1 MRDYTDIVE
10 KNKRRKEKDVGTTTS
25 SSTMYDATPIVERM
39 QLEQKINFDTLTT
52 DFEKVNQNI
61 HSTYNGWQPQDY
73 MASTIDTVKEMRNR
87 LAIARKYKSKYA
99 QDWEF
104 DVDGAIDHYEKAI
117 EGWQG
122 QSDLYKQFMDA
133 DSFSKAKKKAQ
144 FDYQFSKKDDKG
156 NVVGGLTFDE
166 VQEELKKYKVGSDE
180 HNYLKEY
187 ALYTNLNDFDKA
199 IAWEKGKYTNVKG
212 EQANS
217 EDRFKI
223 YPTDADEIATKQ
235 LQGKKNPF
243 DISDAFPMS
252 PTGNIAIPDKVNPN
266 GTKKDRDETASKFVA
281 NTEYLNALEREKN
294 KRKLEHGANDYYAHY
309 MEEEDFK
316 ELSQYT
322 LSEVEGWWDKLT
334 DGSYGLGYGDVTY
347 EYINDVDGARS
358 KIKDAKSKFGM
369 DTKSQTTTQ
378 EKKGYDKLNPEEI
391 QMYNYLYKKEGKES
405 AQHYLDGMEVALSKR
420 VYDEATQSWKDAT
433 GGILSD
439 TAMSLLTFPMNLV
452 GNVTGAV
459 SSLKDA
465 MQGKEYNPYGYYK
478 NPSNFASDVRQYV
491 GDDIANAT
499 EGMDVLGVNVPS
511 FLYQTGM
518 SIGDTVLGASTLGKG
533 YTIVAG
539 SGAFQQKAKELK
551 EQGED
556 DSVVFAGALAS
567 GTAEI
572 VFEYIGIDNLFKLKS
587 ADSIGMAI
595 KNALKQAGVEGL
607 EEVGTEITNILTDT
621 IIRGNN
627 SEIMQKYND
636 MLAHGYNDKEASVEI
651 AKQIGSQVAQAGVGG
666 FLSGTS
672 LGGVSSYGN
681 YSVNKSTGASIRENA
696 QTEEMWDMSAMTPEE
711 SETYKLYTKYANKGI
726 NAGNIKDAKLGNL
739 YNTAEAESY
748 EALGSQKEVD
758 RMNAVTTLDKLDKIS
773 KPNTDELR
781 KKRVESLNKGE
792 VTEVTATGNS
802 TKIEGIKK
810 VDGDLV
816 VTTSEGEFK
825 ADEVTFSQNDA
836 ELLSYAEN
844 MSEDMANLFVSQYD
858 GSASVDAYN
867 DSFNLA
873 VEYAKANVSHGTML
887 ENRGVLTPD
896 QVGTIYTSVVT
907 NKTKAQSKTI
917 AKLVEKHGK
926 TMSYKGTINDSV
938 IDYDSKTTDRS
949 KVNWNSLTD
958 SQRKGVTFLT
968 GLAKATGLDAELVT
982 DGLERGF
989 NGAYMV
995 ENGKIVID
1003 VYAGVNK
1010 LNMTEDSKDTI
1021 IPALS
1026 HEITHWSKAKS
1037 PEKYQS
1043 LSEDI
1048 FKVLTKGDK
1057 SEVQLINE
1065 EVVRL
1070 RSRGIDADV
1079 DYARDEI
1086 IARACEDMLKMSETG
1101 KEMFNG
1107 LSESD
1112 RKSLLDKVKDI
1123 VNDFVNWVNELL
1135 THYESKSKE
1144 ATYLRQYKEDLL
1156 EISKKWDEMFKES
1169 IEVNQAMK
1177 KEGITDT
1184 DIKQFIKDAIIQYSD
1199 KIDEIMD
1206 LDATVEQTEDL
1217 VAVHN
1222 LDETK
1227 LKKTFK
1233 LEGFPMP
1240 SIAITKVALGH
1251 SNFGSISFV
1260 FGKETI
1266 NPSNRKNKVYGADA
1280 WTPTFPRTEYEADMK
1295 RIWEIRD
1302 ELEPLIAK
1310 IPERMRHSA
1319 EAFASS
1325 LEFSLDSHGGYDGV
1339 VERALDDEAMKQTYL
1354 AITDGVVDDVVTET
1368 QTKMDEMD
1376 VEISKNIIESIGEEV
1391 VHSESRKSGK
1401 EILENYGDYI
1411 VDAMKKT
1418 YIHYG
1423 MTDVEAQNVIDN
1435 TTRFGIVNQ
1444 LRQARNYLNNGG
1456 VEIKTNIDYIATR
1469 EKIDSK
1475 INKAK
1480 YGEWIRNLFKG
1491 IVKNEGV
1498 YNGKDLFTPSGNR
1511 RSFAQTHMPVTAD
1524 NIVKAMLSQNDD
1536 VRNVA
1541 GFNGIKSIRAVAVE
1555 EFKNIKSIREARS
1568 KLRNIDSIEYE
1579 EMQEKLN
1586 SRMYRVITEICEQ
1599 NKKRSTGNQFLD
1611 MDRVGYIIL
1620 DSCAEP
1626 THSNIKK
1633 LCDSRGYICTDS
1645 QIKEIASIID
1655 DVKNMPVNMFE
1666 AKPQRVVGFNEIQY
1680 AIVPDNISSESRK
1693 LIEEKGISI
1702 KEYEHGNEDSR
1713 MDVLNSLEN
1722 VRFSDRDS
1730 DGMKLSKKQVEYF
1743 KDSKVRDEEGNL
1755 LVVYHGTRKADF
1767 TVFNRTHTYF
1777 TDSKDMADSYS
1788 PNREGYKG
1796 YLNIT
1801 NPFVVDAMGEKWSK
1815 VPIDV
1820 KTKAFLQEHSAG
1832 VFKEKGKW
1840 RTTPADIVY
1849 AIEDAIEEGT
1859 ADYDGV
1865 IIKNVD
1871 DTGSHGNKQ
1880 GIVSNDYI
1888 AFNSNQFKNTD
1899 NLNPTKDRDIRYS
1912 DRDSDGNQLTK
1923 EQVEFFKESKA
1934 RDEDG
1939 NLVVVHHG
1947 TVREFYTFDREYG
1960 NAEGNMGKG
1969 FYFTN
1974 SIEDVENN
1982 YANVDGADLTS
1993 KIEREADI
2001 LEGYEEYENM
2011 SHEEIVETLREKYI
2025 TSEEPITLDCYLD
2038 IKNPCYVGR
2047 YNGSEET
2054 YLFGDIES
2062 EYNMEDFED
2071 EDDYYAEVDQLTE
2084 SYVEDVISD
2093 IESKIELYDYDAMDK
2108 IRSILYESV
2117 SEGGV
2122 RVEDL
2127 RHSLGD
2133 LYLESEEGLATS
2145 EVLRI
2150 IIESLGY
2157 DGIIDSTVAMKFK
2170 GMGLSKDTVHYVV
2183 FNSNQAKLTTN
2194 TNPTE
2199 NVDIRYSDRDLDID
2213 AWLDDLSIDELM
2225 DFLKTYD
2232 PVDEV
2237 FSNKQESKA
2246 KKQRAKRRVDEVNKR
2261 LKEIGLLFNGT
2272 KTVAWTDERINT
2284 YLGGG
2289 YYGSS
2294 NPTYAQAYITYITP
2308 QQFLNLTM
2316 GGKTNTVDVIQN
2328 ESESYG
2334 ELDFEK
2340 LDNGVPLFLEIEEG
2354 KNGAKV
2360 VGHEGRHR
2368 MYLLGKAGFE
2378 NVPILIFDYRTKYNK
2393 AFKESLKLT
2402 AQIYND
2408 TDLISKARNTVV
2420 SDVIPFSQGNRD
2432 LIIEKFGSGNQVAD
2446 IHFSDRINDS
2456 VYDVMGENE
2465 SLKKL
2470 NKILTED
2477 VQRLRERV
2485 RLEGAV
2491 TNGKV
2496 FDANQLHSVAVYL
2509 NKTVNSAYNS
2519 KQLAKDLERLYSYI
2533 AQSKDIDEQ
2542 SLFAKCNEI
2551 ARNILAEQRGE
2562 KVVDDYYKGILDDL
2576 RIRRISLSE
2585 DQIKEVQSQYG
2596 DRYRNAFMGKIMIT
2610 KDGVSLDSVWQ
2621 ELSQMYPEVF
2631 DAETTEADQP
2641 LVLLEIYDSAR
2652 ESSVIYQ
2659 KYMDAETTMGL
2670 ATEIYNKYWTAPRVT
2685 TVADKYTAEIK
2696 KLNFEHRKA
2705 MGDLRADFNDRLQKQ
2720 KTADAIHYGKI
2731 INKLRQRE
2739 HSRVQEAREFGRRR
2753 VNEVRDRAER
2763 NAKIRSIT
2771 DKALTLNKWL
2781 LKNSKDEH
2789 IAEPLKK
2796 PVAYLLDAINFSS
2809 KQLLGMRGDSNAYS
2823 PTQKDI
2829 SLSQA
2834 LEEVHEMARG
2844 IKTAQIGKDDIS
2856 AIYGTF
2862 ADFPVGFADDVSTLS
2877 KEVNHIMRTVGDNE
2891 FVLNQMSLDSL
2902 KELDKIVTTIKS
2914 TVTKMNKFLAVR
2926 HAQGVANLSQTDIQY
2941 LDSLGKGKVEGRLK
2955 KMLNWG
2961 NALPYYAFKRFGEG
2975 GQKVYEALMDGWD
2988 KFAFHTKQII
2998 DYAESVYT
3006 ADEIKK
3012 WESDIKTFDVLEP
3025 SNDADFDDPNYRPT
3039 YQKIQMTVPQIMS
3052 LYCLQ
3057 KREQAKDHLKGGGI
3071 RIADIE
3077 VKQGA
3082 KKDVIS
3088 QSEGVIFAESEI
3100 ETIIN
3105 SLTSR
3110 QREVADKLQ
3119 EFMNTVCTDWGN
3131 EVSMLRFGYKAFGEE
3146 NYFPIQSDENNLAV
3160 NDETENNNRLFRL
3173 LNMSFTKSTTKKA
3186 NNRIVISNIFD
3197 VFAQHTSDMAK
3208 YNALALPVLDSF
3220 KWYNYKEKIKQ
3231 GETQHKTKSL
3241 KQSLE
3246 NAYGKNAQNYITTFL
3261 RDINGSDNSS
3271 RDTVGKH
3278 FFTNAKIA
3286 SVGMNLRVALLQP
3299 TSYLRA
3305 SAVIDTKYLIR
3316 AMGHKPKIARA
3327 EKYCGIAQWKALG
3340 FYDTNIQRGVTELIK
3355 HTETVK
3361 DKAVEVSL
3369 KGAEIGDKVTW
3380 GYLWNACELEI
3391 RETRKDLK
3399 VGSDEFYHAIGK
3411 RLSEVIYATQVV
3423 DSTMTRSEMMRS
3435 SDWRD
3440 KTLTAFA
3447 SEPTLSYNMMQDAI
3461 FECKLAKRRGEG
3473 ESEMR
3478 GHRRH
3483 FVRVAFAYTVTNM
3496 MCALVESG
3504 FDAFRDD
3511 EEEEMDLATFMK
3523 MYLKNF
3529 ATDMSF
3535 IAKVPY
3541 LKDAISI
3548 LQGYSSTRTDTQWM
3562 SSFYYAGTGLIKNFQ
3577 GKGNAYTTFK
3587 NFMKG
3592 FSYVSGLSFY
3602 NAWRDSISL
3611 LNKTEILTVDE
3622 LEDAFNEMFGIEK

>member
-1 MRDYTDIVE
+1 MATKRKNIFDDDVVKKAREKAKASSPNGYTPRTAQQIGMEVLGREFGIDTFYDDL
-10 KNKRRKEKDVGTTTS
+10 NK
-25 SSTMYDATPIVERM
+25 
-39 QLEQKINFDTLTT
+39 LN
-52 DFEKVNQNI
+52 
-61 HSTYNGWQPQDY
+61 
-73 MASTIDTVKEMRNR
+73 STIKTVTGEWQTQETMDNTRQSILDMSKR
-87 LAIARKYKSKYA
+87 LMAYNDYQSRYGGADLTDVSRSYHSLLGDWDGIKSVYGEY
-99 QDWEF
+99 Q
-104 DVDGAIDHYEKAI
+104 
-117 EGWQG
+117 
-122 QSDLYKQFMDA
+122 DA
-133 DSFSKAKKKAQ
+133 DSFGKAKTKAQ
-144 FDYQFSKKDDKG
+144 FDYKFSKKDENG
-156 NVVGGLTFDE
+156 NVVGGLTFEE
-166 VQEELKKYKVGSDE
+166 VQEELKKYEEGSDE
-180 HNYLKEY
+180 YNYLKGY
-187 ALYTNLNDFDKA
+187 TGYTNLNDFDKA
-199 IAWEKGKYTNVKG
+199 IEWEKGRHTNVKG
-212 EQANS
+212 EKANT
-217 EDRFKI
+217 
-223 YPTDADEIATKQ
+223 PATLQ
-235 LQGKKNPF
+235 LQGESKGKKNLPN
-243 DISDAFPMS
+243 ISDAFPKS
-252 PTGNIAIPDKVNPN
+252 PTGTITIPDEANSEL
-266 GTKKDRDETASKFVA
+266 TKMKRDEIISNLEK
-281 NTEYLNALEREKN
+281 NNNGIDRGYIDSLERAKN
-294 KRKLEHGANDYYAHY
+294 IYKLDRGVNDYYAHY
-309 MEEEDFK
+309 REEEDFEK
-316 ELSQYT
+316 LSQYT
-322 LSEVEGWWDKLT
+322 PSELEGWWDKLT
-334 DGSYGLGYGDVTY
+334 DGAYGLGYGDATY

-358 KIKDAKSKFGM
+358 KIKDAESTFGM
-369 DTKSQTTTQ
+369 DTKDQTTSQ
-378 EKKGYDKLNPEEI
+378 EKKGYDKLNADEI
-391 QMYNYLYKKEGKES
+391 KMYNYLYAKHGKDS
-405 AQHYLDGMEVALSKR
+405 AQQYLDGMEISLTKR
-420 VYDEATQSWKDAT
+420 VYDEETQMWKENVDNPIGATIMSALSIPANIYGGVYGAIEGVTDA
-433 GGILSD
+433 I
-439 TAMSLLTFPMNLV
+439 
-452 GNVTGAV
+452 
-459 SSLKDA
+459 
-465 MQGKEYNPYGYYK
+465 QGKEYNPYGYYK
-478 NPSNFASDVRQYV
+478 TPSNFATDTRQYV
-491 GDDIANAT
+491 GENIAENT
-499 EGMDVLGVNVPS
+499 DLEILGTNVPS

-518 SIGDTVLGASTLGKG
+518 SIGDTTLGG
-533 YTIVAG
+533 ATLGSWYSLVAG
-539 SGAFQQKAKELK
+539 SSAFQQKAKDLTEA
-551 EQGED
+551 GENSD
-556 DSVVFAGALAS
+556 VIFMNALAS
-567 GTAEI
+567 GTAEML
-572 VFEYIGIDNLFKLKS
+572 FEKASIDNWLK
-587 ADSIGMAI
+587 I
-595 KNALKQAGVEGL
+595 KNVDGAKKFITETLKQAGIEGS
-607 EEVGTEITNILTDT
+607 EELFTELANIGAEALF
-621 IIRGNN
+621 RGDN
-627 SEIMQKYND
+627 SE
-636 MLAHGYNDKEASVEI
+636 LAQLKKQLLEKGYSEEEANNEVL
-651 AKQIGSQVAQAGVGG
+651 KQGIRQVGEAFAGGLISGGVLGG
-666 FLSGTS
+666 F
-672 LGGVSSYGN
+672 SSTGN
-681 YSVNKSTGASIRENA
+681 YAQNKSKGASIRANA
-696 QTEEMWDMSAMTPEE
+696 QTDEMWDTSAMTPEE
-711 SETYKLYTKYANKGI
+711 SETYKLYTKYAEQGL
-726 NAGNIKDAKLGNL
+726 NAGNIKDAQLGNL
-739 YNTAEAESY
+739 YNTAEADAY
-748 EALGSQKEVD
+748 EQSRSKKETD
-758 RMNAVTTLDKLDKIS
+758 RINSATTRMKLDKIS
-773 KPNTDELR
+773 TPNTEELR
-781 KKRVESLNKGE
+781 KQRVENLNKGE

-802 TKIEGIKK
+802 TKIEGVKK

-816 VTTSEGEFK
+816 VATSEGEFK
-825 ADEVTFSQNDA
+825 VDEVTFSQNDA

-844 MSEDMANLFVSQYD
+844 MNEDMANLFVSQYD

-873 VEYAKANVSHGTML
+873 VSYAENNISHDTML
-887 ENRGVLTPD
+887 ENRGVLTPS
-896 QVGTIYTSVVT
+896 QVSTIYTSIVT
-907 NKTKAQSKTI
+907 NKSKARRNAI
-917 AKLVEKHGK
+917 AKLMEKHGNA
-926 TMSYKGTINDSV
+926 MSYKGTIDDSV
-938 IDYDSKTTDRS
+938 IDYDSKTTDGS

-1010 LNMTEDSKDTI
+1010 LNMNKDSKDTI

-1048 FKVLTKGDK
+1048 FKVLTKGGK

-1070 RSRGIDADV
+1070 RANGIDADV

-1086 IARACEDMLKMSETG
+1086 IARACEDMLAMSETG

-1112 RKSLLDKVKDI
+1112 RKSLLDKVKDLI
-1123 VNDFVNWVNELL
+1123 NDFVNWVNELL

-1156 EISKKWDEMFKES
+1156 EISKKWDGMFKES

-1199 KIDEIMD
+1199 KIDESMD

-1480 YGEWIRNLFKG
+1480 YGEWIKNLFKG

-1871 DTGSHGNKQ
+1871 DAGSHGNKQ

-1888 AFNSNQFKNTD
+1888 AFNSNQFKNAD

-1912 DRDSDGNQLTK
+1912 DR
-1923 EQVEFFKESKA
+1923 
-1934 RDEDG
+1934 
-1939 NLVVVHHG
+1939 NL
-1947 TVREFYTFDREYG
+1947 
-1960 NAEGNMGKG
+1960 
-1969 FYFTN
+1969 
-1974 SIEDVENN
+1974 
-1982 YANVDGADLTS
+1982 
-1993 KIEREADI
+1993 
-2001 LEGYEEYENM
+2001 
-2011 SHEEIVETLREKYI
+2011 
-2025 TSEEPITLDCYLD
+2025 YL
-2038 IKNPCYVGR
+2038 N
-2047 YNGSEET
+2047 E
-2054 YLFGDIES
+2054 
-2062 EYNMEDFED
+2062 
-2071 EDDYYAEVDQLTE
+2071 
-2084 SYVEDVISD
+2084 SD
-2093 IESKIELYDYDAMDK
+2093 IEEYLRAGRRTNKKRREA
-2108 IRSILYESV
+2108 YEKG
-2117 SEGGV
+2117 E
-2122 RVEDL
+2122 
-2127 RHSLGD
+2127 
-2133 LYLESEEGLATS
+2133 
-2145 EVLRI
+2145 RI
-2150 IIESLGY
+2150 IISNEEELREFVHGAITGNVRGKTVAYGRVSSKLADAVYEKSQGNIDIHGYFLELVADDLHHSFDEHEVPKKKDNLPMSEGELVDALIRVNSSELIQIEYHKDNTKDLMLSLR
-2157 DGIIDSTVAMKFK
+2157 GIDDQIIIIELLSLSTGGIKFKTGWKEILHKKRNSSNSVGNSSSNSNPVLDSTHDESA
-2170 GMGLSKDTVHYVV
+2170 SKVIISQ
-2183 FNSNQAKLTTN
+2183 N
-2194 TNPTE
+2194 TE
-2199 NVDIRYSDRDLDID
+2199 NETKKSSDEEID
-2213 AWLDDLSIDELM
+2213 FDSWLDELSIDELM
-2225 DFLKTYD
+2225 DYLMTYD
-2232 PVDEV
+2232 PVDDV
-2237 FSNKQESKA
+2237 FSSKQESKA

-2284 YLGGG
+2284 YLSGG
-2289 YYGSS
+2289 YYASS
-2294 NPTYAQAYITYITP
+2294 NPTYAQAYITYMTP

-2316 GGKTNTVDVIQN
+2316 GGHEYTVDRIVS

-2334 ELDFEK
+2334 ELDFDK
-2340 LDNGVPLFLEIEEG
+2340 IDNSQPINLDIQEG

-2378 NVPILIFDYRTKYNK
+2378 KVPVLLFEHSTKYTK
-2393 AFKESLKLT
+2393 AHKDTLKLET
-2402 AQIYND
+2402 QKFYND
-2408 TDLISKARNTVV
+2408 AFISKTRDVVV

-2446 IHFSDRINDS
+2446 IHFSDRIDDS

-2465 SLKKL
+2465 ALKKL

-2477 VQRLRERV
+2477 VKRLRERV
-2485 RLEGAV
+2485 KLEGTV
-2491 TNGKV
+2491 TKGKV
-2496 FDANQLHSVAVYL
+2496 FDANKLHSVAVHL

-2576 RIRRISLSE
+2576 RNIRISLTE
-2585 DQIKEVQSQYG
+2585 EQIKEVQSQYG
-2596 DRYRNAFMGKIMIT
+2596 DRYRNAFMGKIMIV
-2610 KDGVSLDSVWQ
+2610 KDGVRLESVWQ
-2621 ELSQMYPEVF
+2621 DLSEKYPEIF
-2631 DAETTEADQP
+2631 DANTTEADQP

-2659 KYMDAETTMGL
+2659 KYMDAETTMSL

-2705 MGDLRADFNDRLQKQ
+2705 MSGLRTDFNDRLQKQ

-2731 INKLRQRE
+2731 INDLRQRE
-2739 HSRVQEAREFGRRR
+2739 QSRVKEAKEFGRRR

-2796 PVAYLLDAINFSS
+2796 PVAYLLDAIDFSS
-2809 KQLLGMRGDSNAYS
+2809 KQLLGMRGDYKAHT
-2823 PTQKDI
+2823 PTQRDI

-2844 IKTAQIGKDDIS
+2844 IESAQIGEDDIS

-2862 ADFPVGFADDVSTLS
+2862 ADFPVGFADDVRSLS

-2902 KELDKIVTTIKS
+2902 KELDKIITTIKS
-2914 TVTKMNKFLAVR
+2914 TVTQMNKFLAVR
-2926 HAQGVANLSQTDIQY
+2926 HAQGVANLSQNDILY
-2941 LDSLGKGKVEGRLK
+2941 LDSLGKGNVEGRVK

-2961 NALPYYAFKRFGEG
+2961 NALPYYAFKRFGKG

-2988 KFAFHTKQII
+2988 KFSFHTKKII

-3012 WESDIKTFDVLEP
+3012 WETDIKTFDVLEP
-3025 SNDADFDDPNYRPT
+3025 TNDADIDDPNYKPT

-3082 KKDVIS
+3082 KKNVIS

-3105 SLTSR
+3105 SLTDR

-3146 NYFPIQSDENNLAV
+3146 NYFPIQSDKNNLAV
-3160 NDETENNNRLFRL
+3160 NDETENNNSLFRL
-3173 LNMSFTKSTTKKA
+3173 LNMSFTKSTIKKA

-3261 RDINGSDNSS
+3261 RDINGSENSS

-3305 SAVIDTKYLIR
+3305 SAVIDTKYIIR

-3355 HTETVK
+3355 HSETVK
-3361 DKAVEVSL
+3361 DKAVEVSM
-3369 KGAEIGDKVTW
+3369 KGAEWGDKVTW

-3391 RETRKDLK
+3391 RETRKDLN
-3399 VGSDEFYHAIGK
+3399 VGSDEFNNAIGK
-3411 RLSEVIYATQVV
+3411 RLREIIYATQVV
-3423 DSTMTRSEMMRS
+3423 DSTMTRSQMMRS
-3435 SDWRD
+3435 SDMYD
-3440 KTLTAFA
+3440 KMLTSFA
-3447 SEPTLSYNMMQDAI
+3447 SEPTLAYNMMQDASW
-3461 FECKLAKRRGEG
+3461 EVKLAKRRGE
-3473 ESEMR
+3473 SRADMR
-3478 GHRRH
+3478 KHKSH
-3483 FVRVAFAYTVTNM
+3483 FLRVATAYTVTNI
-3496 MCALVESG
+3496 MCALIEAG
-3504 FDAFRDD
+3504 FDAFRDE

-3523 MYLKNF
+3523 MYLTNF

-3535 IAKVPY
+3535 TAKVPY
-3541 LKDAISI
+3541 IKEIVSI
-3548 LQGYSSTRTDTQWM
+3548 LQGYSSSRTDTQWM
-3562 SSFYYAGTGLIKNFQ
+3562 QSFGYALNGVKKIME
-3577 GKGNAYTTFK
+3577 GKGDAYKTFK
-3587 NFMKG
+3587 HLMRG
-3592 FSYVSGLSFY
+3592 LSYVSGLPFY
-3602 NAWRDSISL
+3602 NLWRDSMSL
-3611 LNKTEILTVDE
+3611 LNKSDILTAEE
-3622 LEDAFNEMFGIEK
+3622 LSETFNDAFGIEE